1 MNLLSL
7 IIISTKS
14 LFSHTTRTILT
25 LLGIIVS
32 VMAIMSVV
40 TMGESFQGYVSDEIE
55 AFGTDIIQIEVSV
68 PETEH
73 ASTENISSM
82 AMGVQITTLTDEDA
96 EAIGRLPNVAA
107 YSVGLMGQSLAKYDD
122 ESLYAVLLGVSSD
135 NPVVD
140 PGVKVEYGRFFT
152 EEEERVSDD
161 VIVIGSGI
169 AENLFSH
176 VDKGIV
182 GQRIKLD
189 GKKYRVVGVLEERG
203 STFGV
208 SFDDMV
214 YIPYTTLQK
223 KILSIDYVSY
233 ITAKVS
239 DIAKMDQTADDI
251 DRILMSRH
259 DIDDL
264 DEADFAVTTVKEAQ
278 DMFNAILG
286 GVNLLLLALASIS
299 LLVGGIGIMNIMI
312 VSIEERRKE
321 IGLRKALGARKGDI
335 IKQFLIESVIIA
347 CSGSVVGIIITTSLL
362 SVAFTFL
369 HNSGF
374 DDIAFYI
381 PTKAVLI
388 AIIFSVTAG
397 VVFGVYPARRASQ
410 ISPMEAISS

>member
-1 MNLLSL
+1 MNIISL
-7 IIISTKS
+7 IIISIKS
-14 LFSHTTRTILT
+14 LFSHTMRTILT

-40 TMGESFQGYVSDEIE
+40 TMGESFQTYVSSEIE
-55 AFGTDIIQIEVSV
+55 AFGTDVIQIEVSV

-73 ASTENISSM
+73 VSTENVSSM
-82 AMGVQITTLTDEDA
+82 AQGVQITTLTDDDG
-96 EAIGRLPNVAA
+96 EAIGRLPNVEE
-107 YSVGLMGQSLAKYDD
+107 YSVGLMGQALAKYDD
-122 ESLYAVLLGVSSD
+122 ESLYAILLGSSHT
-135 NPVVD
+135 NPIVD
-140 PGVKVEYGRFFT
+140 PGVKVQYGRFFT
-152 EEEERVSDD
+152 EEEERVSED
-161 VIVIGSGI
+161 VIVMGSGI
-169 AENLFSH
+169 AEDLFEY
-176 VDKGIV
+176 VNKDVIGERV
-182 GQRIKLD
+182 KLN
-189 GKKYRVVGVLEERG
+189 GKKYRVVGILEERG
-203 STFGV
+203 AMFGV

-223 KILSIDYVSY
+223 KILNIDYVSY

-239 DIAKMDQTADDI
+239 DVTKIDQTADNI
-251 DRILMSRH
+251 ERILMSRH
-259 DIDDL
+259 DIDDP

-278 DMFNAILG
+278 EMFDAVLG

-335 IKQFLIESVIIA
+335 IRQFLIESVIIA
-347 CSGSVVGIIITTSLL
+347 CSGSFVGIIITTSLL

-397 VVFGVYPARRASQ
+397 VIFGVYPAKRASQ